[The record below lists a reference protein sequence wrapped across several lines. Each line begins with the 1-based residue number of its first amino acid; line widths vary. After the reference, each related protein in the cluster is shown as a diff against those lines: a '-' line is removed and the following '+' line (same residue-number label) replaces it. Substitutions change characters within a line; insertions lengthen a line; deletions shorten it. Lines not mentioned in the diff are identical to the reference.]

1 MGSALMV
8 ATTIP
13 MGSGIVPERNAPASS
28 GRSVTDPVEVRLRD
42 LVKTMTEAWQKG
54 ACGPECALGNMTALA
69 GAILAFYMEQQLN
82 IHDHWSNYRA
92 R

>member
-1 MGSALMV
+1 M
-8 ATTIP
+8 
-13 MGSGIVPERNAPASS
+13 
-28 GRSVTDPVEVRLRD
+28 TDPVEVRLRD

-54 ACGPECALGNMTALA
+54 ACGPECSLGEMTALA
-69 GAILAFYMEQQLN
+69 GAVLAFYLEQQHN